1 MRSNFLFS
9 FASTFSRLLSGFF
22 LIFFLARLLSVE
34 DFGIFTYCL
43 VFANILVLIVEYGY
57 NLKLSKDTAKDIENI
72 SEITFKAVKIKVFL
86 IIPLLAVSVVVWSV
100 DFIEIET
107 LQILLLLTIS
117 AVFNS
122 FGNHFLIPYRSVN
135 RFNIETIYVFI
146 NNLFILSFVILV
158 SYFYNNLLLVAI
170 TFMSIKFIFMIATFL
185 RFKKDFGITLKKL
198 EIKKELAETFPYA
211 VHIAVGAMYLNIDT
225 IILKE
230 YVEDYDVGIYQAGMR
245 ALAAAT
251 IGLTVINSVL
261 VPKLSSLSSDK
272 DSLIS
277 VGTFFNRYIMV
288 FGLLITIVINL
299 FDSELINLVYSNKF
313 SDLTQYV
320 FLFSIVIFLRYFGS
334 VYGTLLTISDNQKVR
349 TIGVTLT
356 LFLIIILDLYLI
368 PIHGIYG
375 ALYSLIIAHIVL
387 NAIYVYFSFKEFNS
401 FYIK

>member
-158 SYFYNNLLLVAI
+158 SYLYNNLLLVAI

-198 EIKKELAETFPYA
+198 EIKKELA
-211 VHIAVGAMYLNIDT
+211 
-225 IILKE
+225 
-230 YVEDYDVGIYQAGMR
+230 
-245 ALAAAT
+245 
-251 IGLTVINSVL
+251 
-261 VPKLSSLSSDK
+261 
-272 DSLIS
+272 
-277 VGTFFNRYIMV
+277 
-288 FGLLITIVINL
+288 
-299 FDSELINLVYSNKF
+299 
-313 SDLTQYV
+313 
-320 FLFSIVIFLRYFGS
+320 
-334 VYGTLLTISDNQKVR
+334 
-349 TIGVTLT
+349 
-356 LFLIIILDLYLI
+356 
-368 PIHGIYG
+368 
-375 ALYSLIIAHIVL
+375 
-387 NAIYVYFSFKEFNS
+387 
-401 FYIK
+401 